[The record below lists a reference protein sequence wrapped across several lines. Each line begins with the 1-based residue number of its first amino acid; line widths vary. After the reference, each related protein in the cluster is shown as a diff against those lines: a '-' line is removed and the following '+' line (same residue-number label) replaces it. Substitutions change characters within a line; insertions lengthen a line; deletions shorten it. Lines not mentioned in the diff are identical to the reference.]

1 MARVARRLLDLS
13 FKRDCEMSLRTGWA
27 AGWIAVLAAAVV
39 PESSAVAARSGV
51 PAIMT
56 GGRFAYTTVSG
67 DSLTIVGARYGVEPR
82 VIATLND
89 LSPTARLRV
98 GQTLTIDNRH
108 LIPEP
113 FPAPIT
119 INIPQRLLFLVDA
132 AGSVVAYPIG
142 LGRPSWP
149 TFIGPFRVALLEVN
163 PVWDVPPSIQE
174 ELRRLGK
181 PVVTKV
187 LPGPDNP
194 LGQYWIGLDRTGYG
208 IHGTNAPASI
218 YHFQTHGCIRL
229 HPDDIAR
236 LFGRVSVGTRGEI
249 VYRPILLARAD
260 DGTVWLEAHSDVYH
274 RSRDGLAVVRE
285 LASYEELEAEMDW
298 MAVRAALQTRQGTPI
313 DVTRR
318 TMPAGTR
325 SR

>member
-1 MARVARRLLDLS
+1 MTIRLGWV
-13 FKRDCEMSLRTGWA
+13 TGW
-27 AGWIAVLAAAVV
+27 WMAVLVAAVAL
-39 PESSAVAARSGV
+39 ESSVAARSHG
-51 PAIMT
+51 PAIVT
-56 GGRFAYTTVSG
+56 GGRFVYTAVPG
-67 DSLTIVGARYGVEPR
+67 DSISIVSARYGVEPR
-82 VIATLND
+82 VIARLND

-108 LIPEP
+108 LIPQP
-113 FPAPIT
+113 FSAPIT
-119 INIPQRLLFLVDA
+119 INIPQRLLFLADA

-149 TFIGPFRVALLEVN
+149 TFVGPFRVALLEVN

-187 LPGPDNP
+187 RPGPDNP

-236 LFGRVSVGTRGEI
+236 VFGRVSVGTRGEV

-274 RSRDGLAVVRE
+274 RSPDGVTVVRE

-298 MAVRAALQTRQGTPI
+298 MAVRAALQTRQGTPV

>member
-1 MARVARRLLDLS
+1 MTV
-13 FKRDCEMSLRTGWA
+13 KTGLV
-27 AGWIAVLAAAVV
+27 AGWIVVLAAAIAL
-39 PESSAVAARSGV
+39 ESSTMAARSGG

-56 GGRFAYTTVSG
+56 GRRFVYTTVPG
-67 DSLTIVGARYGVEPR
+67 DSLTIVGARYGIESR
-82 VIATLND
+82 VIARLND

-119 INIPQRLLFLVDA
+119 INIPQRLLFFMDA
-132 AGSVVAYPIG
+132 AGSIAAYPIG

-149 TFIGPFRVALLEVN
+149 TFVGPFRVALLEVN
-163 PVWDVPPSIQE
+163 PVWDVPPSIQDE
-174 ELRRLGK
+174 MLRLGK
-181 PVVTKV
+181 PVVTQV
-187 LPGPDNP
+187 RPGPDNP
-194 LGQYWIGLDRTGYG
+194 LGAYWIGLDRSGYG

-229 HPDDIAR
+229 HPEDIGQ

-274 RSRDGLAVVRE
+274 RSPDGLAVVRE

-298 MAVRAALQTRQGTPI
+298 MAVRTALQTRQGTPV

>member
-1 MARVARRLLDLS
+1 MTV
-13 FKRDCEMSLRTGWA
+13 RTGWV
-27 AGWIAVLAAAVV
+27 AGWIVVLAAAIAL
-39 PESSAVAARSGV
+39 ESSAVVARSGV

-56 GGRFAYTTVSG
+56 GGRFVYTAVPG
-67 DSLTIVGARYGVEPR
+67 DSITLVSARYGVEPR
-82 VIATLND
+82 AIARLND
-89 LSPTARLRV
+89 LTPTARLRV
-98 GQTLTIDNRH
+98 GQTLMIDNRH

-113 FPAPIT
+113 FPAPVT

-132 AGSVVAYPIG
+132 VGSVVAYPIG

-149 TFIGPFRVALLEVN
+149 TFVGPFRVGLLEVN

-194 LGQYWIGLDRTGYG
+194 LGQYWIGLDRPGYG

-229 HPDDIAR
+229 HPDDVAQVFR
-236 LFGRVSVGTRGEI
+236 SVSVGTRGEI
-249 VYRPILLARAD
+249 VYRPIVLAKAD
-260 DGTVWLEAHSDVYH
+260 DGTIWLEAHLDVYH
-274 RSRDGLAVVRE
+274 RSPDGLAVVRE

-298 MAVRAALQTRQGTPI
+298 MAVRAVLQTRQGTPV

-318 TMPAGTR
+318 TSLAATR

>member
-1 MARVARRLLDLS
+1 MTVRLG
-13 FKRDCEMSLRTGWA
+13 CV
-27 AGWIAVLAAAVV
+27 AGWITVLAAAIAL
-39 PESSAVAARSGV
+39 ESSTVAAGRGG

-82 VIATLND
+82 VIANLND
-89 LSPTARLRV
+89 LSPTSRLRV

-113 FPAPIT
+113 FPAAIT
-119 INIPQRLLFLVDA
+119 INIPQRVLFLVD
-132 AGSVVAYPIG
+132 G
-142 LGRPSWP
+142 
-149 TFIGPFRVALLEVN
+149 
-163 PVWDVPPSIQE
+163 
-174 ELRRLGK
+174 
-181 PVVTKV
+181 
-187 LPGPDNP
+187 
-194 LGQYWIGLDRTGYG
+194 
-208 IHGTNAPASI
+208 
-218 YHFQTHGCIRL
+218 
-229 HPDDIAR
+229 
-236 LFGRVSVGTRGEI
+236 VSVSTRGEI